1 MSANPHK
8 WYGKRPADSESI
20 DPDIESGSPD
30 DPDDFKIKTLD
41 QILQEKRRR
50 VEKDDAVEE
59 ERNET
64 SEGNSMIA
72 SPAASGKRESRTSSK
87 QGSPHEG
94 SSEIIYQLS
103 PEELSLSPSKRD
115 IMHISMLSFG

>member
-20 DPDIESGSPD
+20 DPVDIESGSPD

-41 QILQEKRRR
+41 EILQEKRRR
-50 VEKDDAVEE
+50 VDTVEE
-59 ERNET
+59 ERNEAL
-64 SEGNSMIA
+64 EGNAMMT
-72 SPAASGKRESRTSSK
+72 SPAPSGKRESRTSSK

-103 PEELSLSPSKRD
+103 PEELSLSPSKRN
-115 IMHISMLSFG
+115 IIHISTLISG